1 MWVFYCAVAALFF
14 WSFSFPTSAVLNTQ
28 SIFPTFS
35 VLQVALVGITRR
47 LEVRNRTVRISI
59 KLTLVLVH
67 YFHTVQIIFTQNFS
81 FSCII
86 YLSHTKILFQL
97 THMLWVTSPFCFA
110 SPIQSK
116 ALIPLQTEAHPETK
130 QRVLTNYMFPQQPRS
145 DEGKTSSAVP
155 TQAGAVLV
163 QVVEIKEREGFQMWF
178 FVWVSLFWHVKSA
191 VHT

>member
-1 MWVFYCAVAALFF
+1 MNSSVINLDLKQLTAIMWVFYCAVAALFF

-97 THMLWVTSPFCFA
+97 THMLWVTSPLFCLSYTVQGSHSTA
-110 SPIQSK
+110 NGGSPRNK
-116 ALIPLQTEAHPETK
+116 AE
-130 QRVLTNYMFPQQPRS
+130 
-145 DEGKTSSAVP
+145 SAD
-155 TQAGAVLV
+155 
-163 QVVEIKEREGFQMWF
+163 
-178 FVWVSLFWHVKSA
+178 
-191 VHT
+191 